1 MTYSVIRHFTDLQ
14 DNNHKYREGAT
25 YPREGYEP
33 SAERIE
39 ELSTDKNRLKTPLI
53 VPDLIVADEDTMEEN
68 EAAEAAAEVAA
79 VESEVEDSDSED
91 DSETDAGEIEETP
104 KKRNRK
110 KAE

>member
-14 DNNHKYREGAT
+14 DNNYKYKEGAT
-25 YPREGYEP
+25 YPREGYKP

-68 EAAEAAAEVAA
+68 EAAEAVADVAAEETAEETA
-79 VESEVEDSDSED
+79 EEDVSDIND
-91 DSETDAGEIEETP
+91 DDIEEKP
-104 KKRNRK
+104 KKRNRRK
-110 KAE
+110 IEE

>member
-79 VESEVEDSDSED
+79 EESADEDVPDTED
-91 DSETDAGEIEETP
+91 EDIEETP

>member
-14 DNNHKYREGAT
+14 DNNHKYREGST
-25 YPREGYEP
+25 YPREGYAP

-68 EAAEAAAEVAA
+68 EAAEASAEVAA

>member
-14 DNNHKYREGAT
+14 DNNHKYKEGAT

-53 VPDLIVADEDTMEEN
+53 VPEIVISDEEEQ
-68 EAAEAAAEVAA
+68 EETAAEAVADVAAEETA
-79 VESEVEDSDSED
+79 EEDVSDIND
-91 DSETDAGEIEETP
+91 DDIEEKP
-104 KKRNRK
+104 KKRNRRK
-110 KAE
+110 TEE

>member
-14 DNNHKYREGAT
+14 DNNQKYRVGAT

-79 VESEVEDSDSED
+79 EESADEDVPDTED
-91 DSETDAGEIEETP
+91 EDIEETP